1 VRHRACLFH
10 YNRDIMKDKLLI
22 IFVLGLLMSACSE
35 DQPGVIDENQNFN
48 ENDGANNE
56 NNGTDQRLLLN
67 GAIDLD
73 NLLNYANQEIPEYIN
88 KDNTGSNT
96 ISNIE
101 ASLGRVLFYDTNLSS
116 DNTVSCASCHQQEFA
131 FSDPEV
137 RSQGVNA
144 LTGRHSMRLVNAR
157 FAEEQRFFWDE
168 RADDLEQQTTMPI
181 RDHGEMGFSGN
192 SGDLD
197 FDDLIERL
205 SGIDYYNSLFQEA
218 FGDQIIT
225 EERIQDALAQ
235 FIRSIQSF
243 DSKYDEGRTQ
253 VNSENQNFPNFT
265 ALENMGKRLF
275 MDGPQFQGP
284 SGIRIG
290 GGLGCNGC
298 HNAPEFDID
307 ENSRNNGVIGLAG
320 DQTGIDLDV
329 TRSPSLRDL
338 ISPGG
343 VVNSAFM
350 HTGEFSS
357 LEEVLAHYNDIDIAP
372 NNNNLDQRL
381 ARGGGVQLNMTQQEI
396 TAVVAFL
403 ETLTGSGV
411 YTNEKWSNPF
421 N

>member
-1 VRHRACLFH
+1 
-10 YNRDIMKDKLLI
+10 MKHKLLLI
-22 IFVLGLLMSACSE
+22 LMLGLFIGACSE
-35 DQPGVIDENQNFN
+35 DQPDMIDESQDFN
-48 ENDGANNE
+48 EDDRDENDGTNGE
-56 NNGTDQRLLLN
+56 NSDTSQRLILN

-73 NLLNYANQEIPEYIN
+73 NLLNYAKQDVPGYIN
-88 KDNTGSNT
+88 QDNTGANT

-101 ASLGRVLFYDTNLSS
+101 ATLGRVLFYDTRLSS

-144 LTGRHSMRLVNAR
+144 LTGRHSMRLVNVR
-157 FAEEQRFFWDE
+157 FAEERRFFWDE
-168 RADDLEQQTTMPI
+168 RAEDLEEQTRMPI
-181 RDHGEMGFSGN
+181 KDHGEMGFSGSN
-192 SGDLD
+192 GDPD
-197 FDDLIERL
+197 FDDLIDKL
-205 SGIDYYNSLFQEA
+205 SVIDYYSILFQEA
-218 FGDQIIT
+218 YGDQIIT
-225 EERIQDALAQ
+225 ENRIQDALAQ

-243 DSKYDEGRTQ
+243 DSKYDAGRSQ
-253 VNSENQNFPNFT
+253 VDNNNQNFPNFT
-265 ALENMGKRLF
+265 AIENMGKRLF
-275 MDGPQFQGP
+275 MDGPRFQGQ
-284 SGIRIG
+284 SGMRIG

-320 DQTGIDLDV
+320 DQPGLDLEV

-338 ISPGG
+338 ISPSGT
-343 VVNSAFM
+343 VNSPFM

-357 LEEVLAHYNDIDIAP
+357 IEEVIEHYDDINRTP

-403 ETLTGSGV
+403 ETLTGSDM